1 MDKEK
6 WFKRRL
12 QEDSENPPSEEEW
25 KLYLAEMKDWRMP
38 LNELEKKE
46 RTEEVQQLIDSYSPE
61 AFQEIYFRK
70 LASKR
75 RIRKMQEEQKKRFEG
90 VKLVSPEKEG
100 VSAFSETFKKV
111 CYGIGKEG
119 RHFSTKESFKIP
131 DDDLIYIFHSPERKE
146 ADCVSRSDL
155 YRSFLTKDVTEWKGE
170 RRPLVSLPNDKLPP
184 MWVVWTD
191 DFKNANYF
199 AFELQKPELMQI
211 GSSFGVSSLHGAK
224 ELVYEVEPIDPND
237 PSITDLAKI
246 PRRKDTSY
254 LNQFTKENQFK
265 DFEDALLDATRLLKL
280 GMKPSTRILEF
291 IDTIIHSP
299 LFEESVPSILPTI
312 SKFFVVAAKM
322 MTEDQKR
329 MALQAV
335 SEVFYDRCE
344 IYFEEEIKIYDAL
357 AVTTFGNLKI
367 GRRDKPGMI
376 AQFVPNMDLV
386 IYKGAENVYNAIF
399 QGKDISE
406 MRLDVSKKEFL
417 RVAKLCAIPNSKIWY
432 DLLPT
437 MSIEEIR
444 SVSKL
449 YRNAVPPLDLFSSNY
464 PHTVLTK
471 EIALHEYISPYYVN
485 QLAPFLNDMNE
496 DEHVELN
503 VFVID
508 DETLEKLNKKALRI
522 VLRACFNR
530 SRFLK
535 RYERQFLDRLQSKFN
550 VSEFE
555 QALLFYIRQLLSIDD
570 FSDEVLYYLSLKRPD
585 SGSLKTLIDRRKVT
599 SMKELSNKERNKAL
613 KNLISKNPEMVEAG
627 GMNTL
632 LHLNRCLGPKPTT
645 KAQKDKEKILLDH
658 LNSL

>member
-6 WFKRRL
+6 WLKRRL
-12 QEDSENPPSEEEW
+12 QEDSENPPTEEEW
-25 KLYLAEMKDWRMP
+25 KLYLAEMKDWRLP

-46 RTEEVQQLIDSYSPE
+46 RTEEVQQLINSYSPE

-75 RIRKMQEEQKKRFEG
+75 RIREMQEEQKKKFAHL
-90 VKLVSPEKEG
+90 KLETPEKKEDTR
-100 VSAFSETFKKV
+100 FLETFKKV

-119 RHFSTKESFKIP
+119 RHFSTKQLFKIP
-131 DDDLIYIFHSPERKE
+131 DDDLIYVFHSPERKE
-146 ADCVSRSDL
+146 ADCVSRADL
-155 YRSFLTKDVTEWKGE
+155 YRSFLSKEVTEWKGE

-191 DFKNANYF
+191 DFKDSRYF
-199 AFELQKPELMQI
+199 AFELQKPELVQI

-224 ELVYEVEPIDPND
+224 ELVYEVEPIESND
-237 PSITDLAKI
+237 PSISELAKI

-254 LNQFTKENQFK
+254 LNEFRKENQFK

-280 GMKPSTRILEF
+280 GMKPLIFDEF
-291 IDTIIHSP
+291 IIAIIDSP
-299 LFEESVPSILPTI
+299 VFEESVPSILPTI
-312 SKFFVVAAKM
+312 SKFFDVAAKM

-329 MALQAV
+329 MALRAV

-344 IYFEEEIKIYDAL
+344 IYFKEEIKIYDAL

-376 AQFVPNMDLV
+376 VKFNPNVDLLNF
-386 IYKGAENVYNAIF
+386 KGAENVYNAIF

-406 MRLDVSKKEFL
+406 MRLDVTKKEFL

-613 KNLISKNPEMVEAG
+613 KNLISKNPELVEAG

-632 LHLNRCLGPKPTT
+632 FYLNQCLGPKPTT